1 MLMKIKNEVTIFRF
15 LLILSVLC
23 CEGQRSGQWMSC
35 LWSSLHFY
43 LDNRCL
49 KAILYNVGARG
60 RRQRGGGGTEL
71 LELEL
76 PVLRRRSSSP
86 IVSRTEQEIE
96 NSSRWFYFRCLLLSW
111 FCSVGFSLRIRVAAR
126 NSSSNTLRGKQTELR
141 CRSVNWRGHSSF
153 WFVSVKQVKT
163 TVWLVAHLQ
172 CLRCS
177 LSAYVCVFLSFVEC
191 PPSEADW
198 FPASI
203 IRFLLSR
210 RADNS
215 NKKREI

>member
-1 MLMKIKNEVTIFRF
+1 MKASVAGSGWAAYDPLCTFILIIGAWRPYCIMLVPEA
-15 LLILSVLC
+15 
-23 CEGQRSGQWMSC
+23 EDSG
-35 LWSSLHFY
+35 
-43 LDNRCL
+43 
-49 KAILYNVGARG
+49 
-60 RRQRGGGGTEL
+60 GGGGTEL